1 MILKLCL
8 SRALEFLGNTDL
20 LLRTYSYFGC
30 PWHIKCQHSSRTPWV
45 LFQESWAQKT
55 KKKNEKNLKLTLV
68 IFWKSRRDT
77 SALMIMISLL
87 DTWRKRG
94 YRKNCQLVHSQDNWA
109 SASLLHFRH
118 FTVYSS
124 PVDTLLKCC
133 WHSIQK
139 YGQQLNPN

>member
-30 PWHIKCQHSSRTPWV
+30 PWYIKRSALEQDPLGTFSRVLGPEDQKKEWKEPEIDACDILEESSRYKCTYDDDIIIRY
-45 LFQESWAQKT
+45 LT
-55 KKKNEKNLKLTLV
+55 KERV
-68 IFWKSRRDT
+68 S
-77 SALMIMISLL
+77 
-87 DTWRKRG
+87 
-94 YRKNCQLVHSQDNWA
+94 KNCQLVHSQDNWA